1 MGIQKDEKALQAGL
15 KEIDLKIDRLNDQKI
30 AALFDALGLAA
41 REDLDSDFLKW
52 DTILVVVPSRSVLNE
67 LKKYKDSISRISF
80 IANPNAQQIH
90 IYDFNDWKKS
100 TKNKTKF
107 QIRELMKTNFG
118 GTEKIAEKRDWV
130 KLLFK

>member
-30 AALFDALGLAA
+30 TALFDALGLAA
-41 REDLDSDFLKW
+41 REDLDRDFLKW

-90 IYDFNDWKKS
+90 IYDFNEWKSKTQNKS
-100 TKNKTKF
+100 QFK
-107 QIRELMKTNFG
+107 IREFLKTNFG
-118 GTEKIAEKRDWV
+118 GVQKISEDPDWI
-130 KLLFK
+130 KSL